1 MNEERRKF
9 FDARV
14 LEVTGK
20 PASEFDPTQD
30 ALEIL
35 GLPVVQTDGNVK
47 WVMPEDIE
55 GNFKLHDFG
64 RRGTEEGVAHA
75 AAVAEHRFGGSTED
89 DK

>member
-1 MNEERRKF
+1 MSPERRKI

-35 GLPVVQTDGNVK
+35 GLPVLQSDGSVK
-47 WVMPEDIE
+47 WVMP
-55 GNFKLHDFG
+55 
-64 RRGTEEGVAHA
+64 T
-75 AAVAEHRFGGSTED
+75 
-89 DK
+89 DKEKSK

>member
-1 MNEERRKF
+1 MSPERRKI

-35 GLPVVQTDGNVK
+35 GLPILQEDGTVEWKMPKTDGRV
-47 WVMPEDIE
+47 
-55 GNFKLHDFG
+55 LH
-64 RRGTEEGVAHA
+64 
-75 AAVAEHRFGGSTED
+75 
-89 DK
+89 

>member
-1 MNEERRKF
+1 MSPERRKF

-35 GLPVVQTDGNVK
+35 GLPVVQSDGSVK
-47 WVMPEDIE
+47 WVMP
-55 GNFKLHDFG
+55 
-64 RRGTEEGVAHA
+64 T
-75 AAVAEHRFGGSTED
+75 
-89 DK
+89 DKEKSK

>member
-1 MNEERRKF
+1 MSPERRKI

-35 GLPVVQTDGNVK
+35 GLPVLQDDGSIK
-47 WVMPEDIE
+47 WLMP
-55 GNFKLHDFG
+55 K
-64 RRGTEEGVAHA
+64 
-75 AAVAEHRFGGSTED
+75 TED
-89 DK
+89 EVSQ